1 MSLSNSKP
9 NDPST
14 PDQVASSGEAAIA
27 ALAVEPDYIELVK
40 FLVKPFLETA
50 DALRVDCEHLAGGK
64 RVMIRLAFD
73 ASDRGRVFGRGGR
86 NIQAIRRIVGAAA
99 ALAGSQARLDV
110 YGESAPS
117 SEGQRR
123 APSRPSH
130 TPKAK
135 PKPRPKLPE
144 QP

>member
-9 NDPST
+9 NDPSQS
-14 PDQVASSGEAAIA
+14 DVAAPSDEVAIA
-27 ALAVEPDYIELVK
+27 APKVEPDYIELVK

-86 NIQAIRRIVGAAA
+86 NIQAIRRIVDAAA
-99 ALAGSQARLDV
+99 ALAGCQARLDV
-110 YGESAPS
+110 YGESAHGAEDARRS
-117 SEGQRR
+117 SG
-123 APSRPSH
+123 RPSH

-135 PKPRPKLPE
+135 PKPRLKQPE